1 MIYSKYLSNHLKIDL
16 YNKMFIKIKFDKY
29 KLKKY
34 IICKNNCILI
44 FNIYHNTTNITH
56 NQI

>member
-1 MIYSKYLSNHLKIDL
+1 MIYSKYLSNYFKMDL

-34 IICKNNCILI
+34 IIYVKIIAC
-44 FNIYHNTTNITH
+44 
-56 NQI
+56 